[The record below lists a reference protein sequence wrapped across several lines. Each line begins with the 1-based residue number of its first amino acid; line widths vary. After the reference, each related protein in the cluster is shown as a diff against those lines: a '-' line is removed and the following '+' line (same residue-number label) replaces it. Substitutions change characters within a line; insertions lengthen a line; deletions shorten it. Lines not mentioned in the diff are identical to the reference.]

1 MDIHAVNV
9 ETWSPFGPLNLPD
22 YSSHSSVSSDENKFR
37 TLAESLP
44 QMVFTCD
51 PTGRKNYCC
60 QRYLNYTGCA
70 SFEEIDRI
78 WLTIIHPEDRD
89 ATASAWKI
97 ALEKSTTYV
106 AEYRMR
112 RHDGVYR
119 HHLAR
124 AIPTRNDKGEVT
136 GWVGTVTD
144 IHDEK
149 GDEALLRRAEKLAAA
164 GRMAAT
170 LAHEINN
177 PLASVTNA
185 LFLALQDPDLKDTT
199 RQYLKLADRELLRVT
214 QVARHSL
221 RFHQQSSEPRLT
233 SLGEVMDS
241 AVILYLGR
249 IQALSIFLDRQYR
262 ASEKL
267 FCRVDDL
274 HQAFSHLLSNA
285 LDAMNKGGRLLI
297 RIRLAHT
304 WDGEMTSGFRILVAD
319 TGTGIPAELLPRVL
333 DAFTSTKEITGTGL
347 GLWVV
352 DGIVRK
358 HKGRISIRSRTD
370 GPHKGTVVSLF
381 LPFLGDAY

>member
-1 MDIHAVNV
+1 VDLHSLSV
-9 ETWSPFGPLNLPD
+9 ETRFPFGAASLPD
-22 YSSHSSVSSDENKFR
+22 HPSRSSVPSDDGKFR

-44 QMVFTCD
+44 QMIFTCD
-51 PTGRKNYCC
+51 ASGRKTYCC
-60 QRYLNYTGCA
+60 QRYLNYTGCS
-70 SFEEIDRI
+70 SFEEIDRL
-78 WLTIIHPEDRD
+78 WLKIIHPEDRD
-89 ATASAWKI
+89 VTASAWKI
-97 ALEKSTTYV
+97 ALEQSATYV
-106 AEYRMR
+106 AEYRLR

-124 AIPTRNDKGEVT
+124 AIPTRNEDGEVT

-144 IHDEK
+144 IHEEK
-149 GDEALLRRAEKLAAA
+149 GNEALLRRTEKLAAA
-164 GRMAAT
+164 GQMASA

-185 LFLALQDPDLKDTT
+185 LFLALQDPDLNPTT
-199 RQYLKLADRELLRVT
+199 RQYLKLADRELLRVAH
-214 QVARHSL
+214 VARHSL
-221 RFHQQSSEPRLT
+221 RFHQQNAEPKLV

-241 AVILYLGR
+241 VVILYLGR

-262 ASEKL
+262 TTEKL

-274 HQAFSHLLSNA
+274 RQAFSHLLSNA
-285 LDAMNKGGRLLI
+285 LDAMHKGGRLQI
-297 RIRLAHT
+297 RVRLGHR
-304 WDGEMTSGFRILVAD
+304 WDGEESSGFRIVVAD
-319 TGTGIPAELLPRVL
+319 TGEGIPAEFLSQVF
-333 DAFTSTKEITGTGL
+333 DAFTTTKEITGTGL

-370 GPHKGTVVSLF
+370 MRHHGTVVSLF